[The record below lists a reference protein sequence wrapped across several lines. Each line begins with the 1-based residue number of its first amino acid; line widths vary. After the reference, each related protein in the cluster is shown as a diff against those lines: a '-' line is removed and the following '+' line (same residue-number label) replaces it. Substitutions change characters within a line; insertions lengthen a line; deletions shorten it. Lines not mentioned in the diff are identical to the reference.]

1 MSLGGS
7 LKSALAG
14 VALVVAGG
22 VTDVVAQQPEGKEQA
37 SYDQILR
44 TVDEVEVLQLELEH
58 LKFYNDHGYAQEV
71 RKNVRVNFASHF
83 PSGEAITQS
92 MYEVG
97 ASLAKKST
105 APQIVILVVRDPN
118 EALTLR
124 SGNRFSN
131 TEYEQKIVDM
141 ARNVSNSFED
151 PQAKVLLMLAI
162 AQESKINTH
171 PGDILFYIN
180 DRVSHFSPSSED
192 YNGQTEDQFIRD
204 VALSLGHQFSTGHYK
219 LSQAQ
224 MTDTLDV
231 GDEGRVSRNDAE
243 GNSFSA
249 GDSGDT
255 GDAGGSG
262 DQTVSAPILADNSI

>member
-22 VTDVVAQQPEGKEQA
+22 VTDVAAQQPEEKEA
-37 SYDQILR
+37 SYDEILR
-44 TVDEVEVLQLELEH
+44 SVDNIEAMQLEIER
-58 LKFYNDHGYAQEV
+58 LKFYNDNGYAQEV

-97 ASLAKKST
+97 ASLARKPT
-105 APQIVILVVRDPN
+105 APQVVILVVRDPN

-151 PQAKVLLMLAI
+151 PQAKVLLMLAV
-162 AQESKINTH
+162 AQEDKINTN

-192 YNGQTEDQFIRD
+192 YNGQTEEQFIRD

-224 MTDTLDV
+224 MPDTLDV
-231 GDEGRVSRNDAE
+231 GDEGRVSRNDVE
-243 GNSFSA
+243 GNSLPA

-255 GDAGGSG
+255 GEVGGSG
-262 DQTVSAPILADNSI
+262 DQTVNPPILADNSI